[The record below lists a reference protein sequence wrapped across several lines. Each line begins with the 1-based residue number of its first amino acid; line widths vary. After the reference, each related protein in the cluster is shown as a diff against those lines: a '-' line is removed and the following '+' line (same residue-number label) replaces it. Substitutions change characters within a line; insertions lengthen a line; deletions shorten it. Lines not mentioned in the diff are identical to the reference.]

1 MSNNSDDDGTRR
13 SLGPPLGRAEAQT
26 RAEQLRVVA
35 DPVRLQVLSVLLWHP
50 SGEVRVGDLVRRSE
64 VAASTVSYH
73 LGLLRDAGLV
83 VRERRGGSVFYRPS
97 HQAVAHFAGLL
108 SPFDDTREIG
118 PWPDHF
124 PAVPALE
131 AAMAGTSG
139 QLERIAEQLAAQFE
153 GVFSRETV
161 GRYVHESYD
170 MLAARSRIRRFLPS
184 LAANFAG
191 ERLSAL
197 AKAEGL
203 TPSPIPEV
211 LFVCVKNSG
220 RSAMAAAMLTQRMG
234 ARVRVRSA
242 GSMPAAA
249 VDERVVVAMDEV
261 GVFLGGTYPK
271 PLTDEVVRASDVVV
285 TMGCGDAC
293 PVYPGKRYMDW
304 PIADPSGKSLAE
316 IRNIRDDIEQHVRDL
331 ASSLERR

>member
-1 MSNNSDDDGTRR
+1 MSNSSGGDGTRR
-13 SLGPPLGRAEAQT
+13 ALGPPLARSEAET

-35 DPVRLQVLSVLLWHP
+35 DPIRLQILSVLLSHP
-50 SGEVRVGDLVRRSE
+50 GGEVRVADLVRRSE
-64 VAASTVSYH
+64 VGASTVSYH

-83 VRERRGGSVFYRPS
+83 VRERRAGSVYYRPS

-108 SPFDDTREIG
+108 SPIDNDREDAT
-118 PWPDHF
+118 WPERF

-131 AAMAGTSG
+131 AAMAGTHG

-161 GRYVHESYD
+161 GRYVHESYE

-191 ERLSAL
+191 ERLGAL

-203 TPSPIPEV
+203 LASPVPEV

-234 ARVRVRSA
+234 SRVRVRSA

-249 VDERVVVAMDEV
+249 VDERVVVAMDEI

-271 PLTDEVVRASDVVV
+271 PLTDEVVRASDVVI

-304 PIADPSGKSLAE
+304 PVGDPSGKSLVE
-316 IRNIRDDIEQHVRDL
+316 VRKIRDHLERHVRDL
-331 ASSLERR
+331 ALGLGHR